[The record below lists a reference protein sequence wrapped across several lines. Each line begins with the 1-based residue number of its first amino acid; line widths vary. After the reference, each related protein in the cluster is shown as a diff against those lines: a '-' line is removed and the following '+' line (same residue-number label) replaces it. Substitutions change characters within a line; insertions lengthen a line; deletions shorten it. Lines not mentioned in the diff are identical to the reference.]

1 MSTLI
6 DRLAQY
12 ATANRVRGKG
22 PLSVVLVVTR
32 LARDRGLPLD
42 PASLLTEKGG
52 QVVGL
57 GRGPVQAIL
66 RDHRIERVLA
76 EEGGR
81 TSRGSIDHMRRY
93 VVFLNELNAAGL
105 VDFAAIEAWW
115 IERVREHFAAHP
127 FTLRIDAARSLR
139 SVIRDLLDQA
149 AKRQQE
155 AGGTMYVGAVIQHL
169 VGAKLDLLRGGGVEH
184 HGFSVKDEA
193 AGRAA
198 DYVVGDAAIHV
209 TTMPSEA
216 VVQRCARNLD
226 AGVRPVIITSSRGV
240 VVAEALAE
248 AAGIQG
254 RVDVFEIEQF
264 IATNLYERS
273 GFTAERRGPSADELI
288 RRYNDIV
295 EQHETDHS
303 LKIEIVA

>member
-1 MSTLI
+1 MSQLTDGLTE
-6 DRLAQY
+6 Y
-12 ATANRVRGKG
+12 AVANRVRGKG

-32 LARDRGLPLD
+32 LARERGLPLD
-42 PASLLTEKGG
+42 PAALLTERGG
-52 QVVGL
+52 QVAGL
-57 GRGPVQAIL
+57 GRDAVQAIL
-66 RDHRIERVLA
+66 REHGIERVLA

-93 VVFLNELNAAGL
+93 VAFLNELHAAGL

-127 FTLRIDAARSLR
+127 FTLRIDPARSLR
-139 SVIRDLLDQA
+139 SVVRDLLDQA

-169 VGAKLDLLRGGGVEH
+169 VGAKLDLLRAGGVEH

-193 AGRAA
+193 TGRAA

-226 AGVRPVIITSSRGV
+226 AGLRPVIITMLKGV
-240 VVAEALAE
+240 AVAEGLAE
-248 AAGIQG
+248 AAAIQG
-254 RVDVFEIEQF
+254 RIDVFEIEQF
-264 IATNLYERS
+264 VATNLYERS
-273 GFTAERRGPSADELI
+273 GFTAERRVPSAEELV
-288 RRYNDIV
+288 RRYNDII
-295 EQHETDHS
+295 EHHETDHS